1 MLKRFG
7 ATKVVLGL
15 LCLMYFITYIDRV
28 NYSTASIAF
37 ETEFGLSK
45 KDIGFAFSVFGYP
58 YLIFQIFGG
67 WLGDRFGPRMTLTVC
82 SMIWAGATFATGFV
96 ESFTGLI
103 IARLFLGLGE
113 GATFP
118 TATRAMSGWTPTS
131 ERGFAQGI
139 THAFARIGNTVTP
152 YLVTGLIA
160 AWSWRGSYF
169 IIGTVSLVWAL
180 VWLFYFR
187 NHPADHPDITE
198 AELQKLPPQRG
209 RQMVNVPWMPL
220 FRRMLPVTIV
230 YFCYGWALWLFLSW
244 IPQYFEHGYHLKL
257 KDTAFFATSVFLAG
271 VIGDSLGGTLSDW
284 ILKRTGNV
292 KLARRNM
299 VAVCL
304 LGALLSLLPMLR
316 FHDLTTSTICLSAG
330 FFFIE
335 MTIGPM
341 WAIPMD
347 IAPAYSGTASGFMN
361 SGSALAAI
369 ISPVVAG
376 WMIDET
382 GNWDLP
388 FLCSIVL
395 LGVGVVL
402 SFTMHPERRFD
413 SAPLPG
419 AGAAVGG

>member
-7 ATKVVLGL
+7 ATRVVLAM

-37 ETEFGLSK
+37 EKEFGLSK
-45 KDIGFAFSVFGYP
+45 TDIGFAFSVFGYP
-58 YLIFQIFGG
+58 YLLFQIYGG
-67 WLGDRFGPRMTLTVC
+67 WLGDRFGPRLTLAVC
-82 SMIWAGATFATGFV
+82 SMIWAAATFMTGFV
-96 ESFTGLI
+96 DGFYGLI
-103 IARLFLGLGE
+103 IARLFLGFGE

-118 TATRAMSGWTPTS
+118 TATRAMSGWTAHQD
-131 ERGFAQGI
+131 RGFAQGI
-139 THAFARIGNTVTP
+139 THAFARIGNTMTP

-160 AWSWRGSYF
+160 VWSWRGSYF
-169 IIGTVSLVWAL
+169 VVGVVSFFWAIL
-180 VWLFYFR
+180 WFLYFR
-187 NHPADHPDITE
+187 DRPADHPDITP
-198 AELQKLPPQRG
+198 AELERLPAPRAPGQKIA
-209 RQMVNVPWMPL
+209 VPWGPL
-220 FRRMLPVTIV
+220 FIRMLPVTVV

-244 IPQYFEHGYHLKL
+244 IPQYFEHGYHLQL
-257 KDTAFFATSVFLAG
+257 KNTAFFATSVFLAG
-271 VIGDSLGGTLSDW
+271 VIGDSLGGVVSDG
-284 ILKRTGNV
+284 LLRRTGNV
-292 KLARRNM
+292 NLARRTM

-304 LGALLSLLPMLR
+304 TGALLSLMPML
-316 FHDLTTSTICLSAG
+316 FIHDLTISTICLSAG

-376 WMIDET
+376 WMIDKT

-388 FLCSIVL
+388 FLFSIGL
-395 LGVGVVL
+395 LALGVAL
-402 SFTMHPERRFD
+402 SFTMHPERRFETPTL
-413 SAPLPG
+413 SP
-419 AGAAVGG
+419 V